1 VIRVHPT
8 LLTLNLGRTHLTDAA
23 TDGVLAMVSEE
34 PAPPAEGEAAAE
46 DAEVVAEEPVPPNR
60 TLTALSLAHNAI
72 GTRGR
77 LVLEATQLANPGLAR
92 LELVGNPCLT
102 CGPTAGL
109 GVAARS
115 AINSSWAALTE
126 LDGGVEAVV
135 SKLVAAALALVPEVL
150 PLVGYEPP
158 PPPEEAADGEAA
170 EAADPK
176 APPSIDEWAGLA
188 ALSALVAAA
197 VSKLVGMLGDPE
209 ALGAALKDYG
219 LLCATRG
226 VPAGSPYDVFGEQL
240 ISALGGALGDGFGEE
255 TATAWRDA
263 FADAA
268 QCMQQVY
275 TPSQIAEA
283 AAKAAAEAA
292 TVEEEGAES

>member
-1 VIRVHPT
+1 MRLSGPWLSGLCS
-8 LLTLNLGRTHLTDAA
+8 LLSALWARWLSASRRAR
-23 TDGVLAMVSEE
+23 
-34 PAPPAEGEAAAE
+34 AP
-46 DAEVVAEEPVPPNR
+46 
-60 TLTALSLAHNAI
+60 LC
-72 GTRGR
+72 RGR

-115 AINSSWAALTE
+115 AISSSWAALAE

-135 SKLVAAALALVPEVL
+135 SKLVAAALGLVPEVL
-150 PLVGYEPP
+150 PLVGYEP

-176 APPSIDEWAGLA
+176 APPTIDEWAGLA
-188 ALSALVAAA
+188 ALSTLVAAA

-292 TVEEEGAES
+292 SVEEEGAES